1 MKIGS
6 RKLALA
12 LIWYC
17 IYICIASI
25 TRSLAS
31 NHLLLLGVAPQDYK
45 YYEDGFS
52 SPTQKLKCKDG
63 LKQFSKSQFNDDF
76 CDCLDGSDEPGTSA
90 CPNGKFHCNNAG
102 HVPLSIY
109 SSRVNDG
116 ICDCCD
122 GSDEYDGSVKC
133 TNTCWEAGKAARDKL
148 MKKIATY
155 QQGATIRRRDV
166 EQAEVAIAKEEA
178 ELAKLKNEEKI
189 LKGLVEQLKEKKEQI
204 EKAEEKER
212 LQKEK
217 EREEE
222 EEKERLQKE
231 REEKERTETEEAKD
245 PETNDGNKA
254 DISGVEPTRNQIP
267 DQIGAVEDSSSSQ
280 DEEGDEGAVKDEED
294 KAGHPEEDSPHEN
307 HATEDPESL
316 SREELGR
323 RIASRWTGEKKEEE
337 TKDLDADSSSNH
349 GNSENS
355 DETGYEEGNSYESD
369 DEEHKYDNDDEE
381 HKYDNDDDDSEEQ
394 AEDVHDEDPIDSTS
408 SYNSDDESFDSSDMD
423 SSSSPSWLEKIRKTV
438 RTILN
443 SVNYFQGPVDLSEA
457 EHVRKEYDESS
468 TKLSKMQSRIS
479 SLTKKLKQD
488 FGPDKQFHSFYGQC
502 FEIKQNKYVYKI
514 CPFKEAS
521 QVEGYSTTRLGTWDK
536 FEESYRAMQFSNGD
550 KCWNGPDRSLKVKL
564 RCGLKNEVSDV
575 DEPSRCEYLALL
587 ATPAVCHEDKLKEL
601 EDKLEMMNTKREHQS
616 HDEL

>member
-6 RKLALA
+6 RKLSLA

-52 SPTQKLKCKDG
+52 SSTQKLKCKDG

-166 EQAEVAIAKEEA
+166 EQAELAIAKEEA

-231 REEKERTETEEAKD
+231 REEKERTEAEEAKD

-280 DEEGDEGAVKDEED
+280 DEEGDEGAVKDEE
-294 KAGHPEEDSPHEN
+294 EEQLRVIQE
-307 HATEDPESL
+307 T
-316 SREELGR
+316 SRC
-323 RIASRWTGEKKEEE
+323 
-337 TKDLDADSSSNH
+337 
-349 GNSENS
+349 
-355 DETGYEEGNSYESD
+355 
-369 DEEHKYDNDDEE
+369 
-381 HKYDNDDDDSEEQ
+381 SEEQ

-468 TKLSKMQSRIS
+468 SKLSKMQSRIS

-587 ATPAVCHEDKLKEL
+587 ATPTVCHEDKLKEL
-601 EDKLEMMNTKREHQS
+601 EDKLEMMNTKHQHQS